1 MAAPGSVQ
9 ANSRQ
14 APAMNRRAHPAD
26 RAPAHNKTTRFM
38 TQAIQAV
45 RGMND
50 ILPDQAPLWEFF
62 EDTVRAWL
70 SQYGYRNIRMPI
82 LEKTELFVRAI
93 GEVTDIVEKEM
104 YTFIDQ
110 LNGESLTLR
119 PEGTASCVRAA
130 IEHNLLYPGPQRLF
144 YVGPMFRHERP
155 QKGRYRQ
162 FHQVGVE
169 ALGFA
174 GPDVDAEHM
183 MMVASLW
190 RRLGVDGIRLEINTL
205 GNAASRS
212 RYRSRLIRYLERH
225 AGELDEDARRR
236 LNTNP
241 LRVLDSKNPEM
252 QDVIVQ
258 APKLADDLDEES
270 LKHFQELQ
278 DLLRNAGVEFA
289 INTRLVRGLD
299 YYNDVVYEWT
309 TTRLGAQGTVCAGGR
324 YDGLI
329 EQIGGKPAPACG
341 FAMGMERLL
350 ALLADAG
357 TAAPARLVDVYLV
370 HSGEAAGKFA
380 WSVAETLRG
389 NGLWVVF
396 HCGAGSF
403 KSQMKRADASGARF
417 AVIVGDDEAA
427 RKMVTLK
434 PLREHGEQVQVN
446 ADEAARSIR
455 NHNFSTT

>member
-1 MAAPGSVQ
+1 
-9 ANSRQ
+9 
-14 APAMNRRAHPAD
+14 
-26 RAPAHNKTTRFM
+26 M
-38 TQAIQAV
+38 TQVIQAV

-50 ILPDQAPLWEFF
+50 ILPDQALLWEFF

-82 LEKTELFVRAI
+82 LEKTDLFVRAI

-155 QKGRYRQ
+155 QRGRYRQ

-183 MMVASLW
+183 VMGASLW

-205 GNAASRS
+205 GNSASRS
-212 RYRSRLIRYLERH
+212 RYRSRLIQYLERH

-252 QDVIVQ
+252 REVIIQ

-270 LKHFQELQ
+270 LRHFQDLQ

-289 INTRLVRGLD
+289 VNTRLVRGLD

-329 EQIGGKPAPACG
+329 AQIGGKPAPACG

-350 ALLADAG
+350 ALLVDVG
-357 TAAPARLVDVYLV
+357 SAAPARAADVYLM
-370 HSGEAAGKFA
+370 HSGAAAGKFA
-380 WSVAETLRG
+380 WGVAETLRG
-389 NGLWVVF
+389 NGLSVVF

-417 AVIVGDDEAA
+417 AVIIGDDEAE
-427 RKMVTLK
+427 RKVVTVK
-434 PLREHGEQVQVN
+434 PLRKQGEQVQVK
-446 ADEAARSIR
+446 ADEAPGMIRSP
-455 NHNFSTT
+455 NFSTN